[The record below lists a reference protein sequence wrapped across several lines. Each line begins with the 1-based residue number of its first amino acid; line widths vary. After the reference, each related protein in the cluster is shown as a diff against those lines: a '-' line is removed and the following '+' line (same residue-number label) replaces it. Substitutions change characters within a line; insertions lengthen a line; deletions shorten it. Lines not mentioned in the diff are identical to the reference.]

1 MMNNSIIY
9 LGINILFYAL
19 ALYWVLK
26 KSNGRFPAIS
36 FVVVWYLF
44 AAISSLLFYTHPFTA
59 STEYYRDIEWK
70 GLVYF
75 NILTL
80 ILMLPLYKFEHGGY
94 EIRSTAPVNA
104 IFSFMKALLFIN
116 IVVIVSY
123 IPDAIRILN
132 SGSLG
137 DIRDIATHDGTS
149 TISPKHPLIAWMLT
163 FSMSFRNICTIVAF
177 YSIVFIKCNRKLVL
191 CFFIV
196 SMLMPFFLSL
206 LFVMRSYMVFQIL
219 LVFFL
224 FLLFREK
231 FSETFRKRMYIGGG
245 LVLGVVI
252 FLLVFISDDRFGDMV
267 TWFYY
272 KYAGETFVNYAG
284 QLWPDLSGTT
294 GGTVYF
300 EYFNKILGNSTHSFN
315 LSEKWD
321 YMNYMTGVDTHIFYG
336 FIGGLN
342 LEFGFVY
349 TAILILTISWLFSR
363 NIKSNYWELSNLILI
378 GSLANLLFTGSFL
391 FNYQGLWGN
400 LEIVLVIMS
409 FIYLKR
415 KEQVIS

>member
-1 MMNNSIIY
+1 MDNSV
-9 LGINILFYAL
+9 LLLVANALFYVVL
-19 ALYWVLK
+19 LYYIVK
-26 KSNGRFPAIS
+26 KSLQGFSATS
-36 FVVVWYLF
+36 FVVGWYLF
-44 AAISSLLFYTHPFTA
+44 AAISSVFFYTHPFTA
-59 STEYYRDIEWK
+59 GTEYYNPIEWQ

-75 NILTL
+75 NVLTL
-80 ILMLPLYKFEHGGY
+80 VLMYPLFQFEKRGY
-94 EIRSTAPVNA
+94 EVKNSIPVSA
-104 IFSFMKALLFIN
+104 ILSFMKVLMFVN
-116 IVVIVSY
+116 IIVLIFY
-123 IPDAIRILN
+123 LPDAIRILN

-177 YSIVFIKCNRKLVL
+177 YSIVFIENNRKLVL
-191 CFFIV
+191 WFFII

-224 FLLFREK
+224 FLLFSEK
-231 FSETFRKRMYIGGG
+231 FSATFKKRLYLGGIA
-245 LVLGVVI
+245 VLSVVI
-252 FLLVFISDDRFGDMV
+252 FMLVFISDDRFGDMV

-284 QLWPDLSGTT
+284 QLWPDLRGTT

-300 EYFNKILGNSTHSFN
+300 EYFNKLLGNSTQSFN

-321 YMNYMTGVDTHIFYG
+321 YMNYITGVDTHIFYG

-342 LEFGFVY
+342 LEFGFTF
-349 TAILILTISWLFSR
+349 TAIIVLLLSYLF
-363 NIKSNYWELSNLILI
+363 NKYIKSNYLELSNLILI

-391 FNYQGLWGN
+391 FIYQGLWGN
-400 LEIVLVIMS
+400 LEIVLVILS

-415 KEQVIS
+415 KEQLIS